1 MHKTNIPV
9 IASFDSSGRI
19 LPLYVRLNN
28 ESFKILSCKKRPAKE
43 TWLMPDYE
51 CRIDN
56 HGYMSYI
63 YLTYDPRDS
72 TWSLVETKK

>member
-1 MHKTNIPV
+1 MNKIKIPV

-28 ESFKILSCKKRPAKE
+28 ESFKILSCKKRPPKE
-43 TWLMPDYE
+43 AWLAPDYE

-56 HGYMSYI
+56 HGYMRYV
-63 YLTYDPRDS
+63 YLTYDAEDS
-72 TWSLVETKK
+72 VWFLLE